1 MRFIRVT
8 REGHRALYDNTQC
21 DFVGQLFRFDETTFT
36 SLRRKDSRC
45 TGWMDSWVLR
55 RALTA
60 KRNTFG
66 DGCFM
71 NLSTLPAERMHGC
84 LAVGLTRP

>member
-21 DFVGQLFRFDETTFT
+21 DFVGQFF
-36 SLRRKDSRC
+36 
-45 TGWMDSWVLR
+45 VLTKLPLHR
-55 RALTA
+55 SEGRIRVLPDGCLGLTAALIA

-66 DGCFM
+66 D
-71 NLSTLPAERMHGC
+71 
-84 LAVGLTRP
+84 V